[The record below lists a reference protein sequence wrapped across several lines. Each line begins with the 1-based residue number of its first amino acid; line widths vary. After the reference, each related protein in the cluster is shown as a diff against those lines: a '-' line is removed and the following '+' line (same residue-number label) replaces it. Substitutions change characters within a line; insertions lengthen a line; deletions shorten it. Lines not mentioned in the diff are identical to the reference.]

1 MTTSRKKVV
10 VAAALVA
17 VGGVQS
23 LWGNAWQYM
32 QNFLEVVEDEE
43 LRMKAREVELLL
55 ETLVRLIRKHEG

>member
-1 MTTSRKKVV
+1 
-10 VAAALVA
+10 
-17 VGGVQS
+17 
-23 LWGNAWQYM
+23 M